1 MKIRKARPDEAE
13 GLTELVMAAKS
24 HWGYSAAQLEAWRP
38 SLAVTPELL
47 EQHPAFVM
55 ESDRLIGFCSLRL
68 DGERCRLENLWILP
82 REMRQGYGRV
92 LLDHAKAFAKE
103 AGATE
108 MLIDSDPN
116 AEGFYVRCGATVV
129 GRVAA
134 PIDGQPDRHRSQ
146 LRLLLTSE
154 TKYEYRPRARSL
166 YDSVPPSI
174 SFNTYSVFWAMVAG
188 CVLMADIALTSLWN
202 AREVTSDVRQFA
214 GLFVLF
220 ALPTLGVFAW
230 LRHREARLAA
240 VFPSLHPAPSRRA
253 MVIWLVCAA
262 AFALALRRAYAL

>member
-1 MKIRKARPDEAE
+1 VKIRRARLDEAE

-24 HWGYSAAQLEAWRP
+24 HWGYSEAQLDLWRP

-47 EQHPAFVM
+47 ASQPAFVM

-82 REMRQGYGRV
+82 REMRQGFGRV
-92 LLDHAKAFAKE
+92 LLDHAKGFAKE

-108 MLIDSDPN
+108 MLIDSDPK

-129 GRVAA
+129 ERVAA
-134 PIDGQPDRHRSQ
+134 PIEGQPDRHRSQ
-146 LRLLLTSE
+146 LRLLLASE

-166 YDSVPPSI
+166 YDSVPPPI
-174 SFNTYSVFWAMVAG
+174 SFRTYSVLLAMVGG
-188 CVLMADIALTSLWN
+188 CVLMADIALTSLWH

-220 ALPTLGVFAW
+220 ALPTWGVFAW

-240 VFPSLHPAPSRRA
+240 VFQSHAPTSRRE
-253 MVIWLVCAA
+253 MVVWFVCVA
-262 AFALALRRAYAL
+262 AFVVALRRAYAM